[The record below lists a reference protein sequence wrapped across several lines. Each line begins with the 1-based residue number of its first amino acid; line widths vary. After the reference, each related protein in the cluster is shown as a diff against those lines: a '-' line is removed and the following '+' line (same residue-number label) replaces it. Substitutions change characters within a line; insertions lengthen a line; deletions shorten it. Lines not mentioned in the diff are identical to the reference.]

1 MYYVKKY
8 VDVKALYDSFGNIT
22 PLQIGWEDGRAFAV
36 DRVLDVRRAA
46 STKIG
51 GGGLRF
57 TVRIAGRQRYLFL
70 DDNRWFV
77 EGRAEQMEELE

>member
-8 VDVKALYDSFGNIT
+8 IEVEAHYDALGNIT
-22 PLQIGWEDGRAFAV
+22 PLQIVWEDGRSFPV

-46 STKIG
+46 SRKIG

-57 TVRIAGRQRYLFL
+57 TVRILGQQRYLFF
-70 DDNRWFV
+70 DENRWFV
-77 EGRAEQMEELE
+77 EGKSEQMEGL